1 MNGMD
6 RSLKRADDEE
16 QMAYEMFFVDGKVP
30 ERDKMGVMDLIKNQ
44 MSKDLNMKK
53 WGEMSFKKV
62 KVDEWWSEP
71 NQVEKDRFMKM
82 PGGGSLR
89 KAFTWDVPKTKSS

>member
-44 MSKDLNMKK
+44 MSKDLN
-53 WGEMSFKKV
+53 
-62 KVDEWWSEP
+62 
-71 NQVEKDRFMKM
+71 
-82 PGGGSLR
+82 
-89 KAFTWDVPKTKSS
+89 VP